1 MISAYNVVCGE
12 LLHLFS
18 AAQKGG
24 LHMKLELFDDMDGL
38 ILHERENS
46 LSVTDMRSGRP
57 ESPETSR
64 LPKDM
69 PLAMAYVPFQQ
80 WGDVHSSEDALESG
94 TLFPDLVFPFGKGG
108 GR

>member
-1 MISAYNVVCGE
+1 MPFPEQRPRRLRVNENIRRMV
-12 LLHLFS
+12 
-18 AAQKGG
+18 
-24 LHMKLELFDDMDGL
+24 
-38 ILHERENS
+38 RENS
-46 LSVTDMRSGRP
+46 LSVTDMRSRRP

-64 LPKDM
+64 LPKEM
-69 PLAMAYVPFQQ
+69 PIAMAYVPFQQ

>member
-1 MISAYNVVCGE
+1 
-12 LLHLFS
+12 
-18 AAQKGG
+18 
-24 LHMKLELFDDMDGL
+24 MKLELFDDMDGL

-46 LSVTDMRSGRP
+46 LSVMDMRNSKP
-57 ESPETSR
+57 STQPDTSR